1 MLWQWGC
8 YGFDSYLGPFWVM
21 GRYKKDPYLP
31 MEEIFAIQRGV
42 NKKTLDLLQFLVNIL
57 PPKNCSPQK
66 ITFST
71 IYYFSVTYSHHT
83 FSISL
88 AHQQPKCQDS
98 HFCIKVRLI
107 FSLICLRHS
116 FQLQQITLRPL
127 ILLIRPIISDK
138 LF

>member
-83 FSISL
+83 LTFSISL
-88 AHQQPKCQDS
+88 SFPCSSTTQVS
-98 HFCIKVRLI
+98 G
-107 FSLICLRHS
+107 FSFLYKGSVNI
-116 FQLQQITLRPL
+116 QLDLLTSQFPITTNNFTPL
-127 ILLIRPIISDK
+127 NTIN
-138 LF
+138 

>member
-1 MLWQWGC
+1 
-8 YGFDSYLGPFWVM
+8 M

-83 FSISL
+83 LTFSISL